1 MFQNTFLPYNLLDK
15 DLSLSLPFANH
26 FFSQY
31 FVCIFLNVREFEA
44 VAFDTVFTFQQQGDY
59 ECQDSETSED
69 QHRDR
74 LVVGRFTVDLSGN
87 TILIQNDTDY
97 IRNSHQ
103 SPVLYPEYQRIG
115 CSQFVFRD
123 DLWNGRPHGGRNQ

>member
-74 LVVGRFTVDLSGN
+74 IVVGRFTVDLSGN
-87 TILIQNDTDY
+87 TILTNGSKAGMTPDHSGSISNLLI
-97 IRNSHQ
+97 IRFGA
-103 SPVLYPEYQRIG
+103 YFKKGKTAE
-115 CSQFVFRD
+115 
-123 DLWNGRPHGGRNQ
+123 